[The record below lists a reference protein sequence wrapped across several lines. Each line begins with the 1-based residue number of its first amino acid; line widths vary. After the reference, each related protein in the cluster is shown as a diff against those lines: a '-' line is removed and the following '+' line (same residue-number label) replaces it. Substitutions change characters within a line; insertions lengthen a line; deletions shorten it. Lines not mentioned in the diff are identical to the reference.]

1 MSFFKVEASS
11 VWHKKNQLS
20 YETMTEGPKNK
31 RKVSMAPGTVDNE
44 EDALRF
50 TRKRRQSNAKELAA
64 MMTMPE

>member
-1 MSFFKVEASS
+1 
-11 VWHKKNQLS
+11 
-20 YETMTEGPKNK
+20 MTERPNK